1 MITIR
6 TRMAADNEQLA
17 AIWLRSVRATHHF
30 LKEEDIARLYPQ
42 VLNDYLPAVNVWVAE
57 DPTGELCGF
66 IGLDGNKV
74 EMLFIDAD
82 RRGEGI
88 GKALLAKAE
97 AMHGELLLD
106 VNEQNPQAL
115 AFYQHYGFMV
125 TGRSELDGQGMPFP
139 LLHMSLTAR

>member
-6 TRMAADNEQLA
+6 TRMAAENAQLA
-17 AIWLRSVRATHHF
+17 AIWLRSVRASHHF
-30 LKEEDIARLYPQ
+30 LNEEDIARLYPL

-57 DPTGELCGF
+57 DPAGELCGF
-66 IGLDGNKV
+66 IGLDDNKV

-88 GKALLAKAE
+88 GKALLTKAE
-97 AMHGELLLD
+97 AMHSELLLD

-115 AFYQHYGFMV
+115 AFYQHYGFV
-125 TGRSELDGQGMPFP
+125 VAGRSELDGQGNPFP
-139 LLHMSLTAR
+139 LLHMRLKAR